1 MPDQS
6 DKKKKRIVKNPET
19 FRERAI
25 KATEAADKST
35 SPAKLRRATGKL
47 TAPVRNSAKGTL
59 RRVSAFKPLR
69 PLAKPL
75 RLIGKLI
82 FPVYFRKSWQE
93 LRLVTWPS
101 WKESRRLTFAV
112 LVFAVIFG
120 AVIAT
125 VDYGLD
131 KLFKDILLK

>member
-1 MPDQS
+1 MADQP

-19 FRERAI
+19 FRERAS
-25 KATEAADKST
+25 KAAEAADKPNQSAKLKQATGKVT
-35 SPAKLRRATGKL
+35 SPARTSIGNAGRQMA
-47 TAPVRNSAKGTL
+47 
-59 RRVSAFKPLR
+59 AFKPLR
-69 PLAKPL
+69 PLIVAL
-75 RLIGKLI
+75 RFIGKLI
-82 FPVYFRKSWQE
+82 FPAYFRKSWQE

-101 WKESRRLTFAV
+101 WRESRRLTFAV